1 LYVNNLLLY
10 ELSVISWE
18 MFITSVR
25 VLQKKKNKRL
35 YSINAYFWR
44 EYRRVMK
51 ETGTSIEGL
60 INVEKVIAS
69 KSENALKYTPQFI
82 ISYLKR
88 IVHQDYINNFLL
100 VNKDKLGLDFVRAVM
115 EEFQVKVKVEGL
127 ENIQPERK
135 YIIASNH
142 PLGGLDGVALMDVV
156 GQIRKDII
164 FPVNDLLMHV
174 PNLLPLFIPINKH
187 GSNTDNAR
195 IIDSSFASNAMM
207 LFFPA
212 GLVSRRKKG
221 RIEDLEWKKT
231 FIRKSRDYQRDI
243 IPTYIEGKNSAFFY
257 RLANWRARLGIKMN
271 IEMLYL
277 ADEMFKQYGNEI
289 KITFG
294 SPIPYQMFDRSKKDI
309 EWAAEVKKKVYA
321 LRK

>member
-1 LYVNNLLLY
+1 
-10 ELSVISWE
+10 
-18 MFITSVR
+18 M
-25 VLQKKKNKRL
+25 NKWL
-35 YSINAYFWR
+35 YSINAYFWLR
-44 EYRRVMK
+44 IPSVMK
-51 ETGTSIEGL
+51 ETGKSIEGL

-69 KSENALKYTPQFI
+69 KSKKALKYTPGFI

-88 IVHQDYINNFLL
+88 IVHQEYINDFLR
-100 VNKDKLGLDFVRAVM
+100 VNKDKLGLDFVGALM

-127 ENIQPERK
+127 EVIHPEKK
-135 YIIASNH
+135 YIIAANH
-142 PLGGLDGVALMDVV
+142 PLGGLDGIALMDVV
-156 GQIRKDII
+156 GKIRKDII

-187 GSNTDNAR
+187 GSNNENVR
-195 IIDSSFASNAMM
+195 IIDKSFASNALM

-221 RIEDLEWKKT
+221 LIEDLEWKKT

-243 IPTYIEGKNSAFFY
+243 IPTYIEGENSAFFY
-257 RLANWRARLGIKMN
+257 GLANWRVRLGIKMN
-271 IEMLYL
+271 LEMLYL
-277 ADEMFKQYGNEI
+277 ADEMFKQYGKEI

-294 SPIPYQMFDRSKKDI
+294 NPISYKTFDRSKKDI